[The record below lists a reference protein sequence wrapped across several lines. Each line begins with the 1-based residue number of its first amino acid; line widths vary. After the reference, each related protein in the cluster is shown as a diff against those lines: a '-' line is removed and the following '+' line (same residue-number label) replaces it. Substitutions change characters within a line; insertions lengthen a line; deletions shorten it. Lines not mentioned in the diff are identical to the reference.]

1 MSRKIS
7 IPYKEII
14 PKYQTG
20 YYSISK
26 LAKGYNISKSTLSK
40 YIKQNNI
47 RINEQAQYA
56 TNALNSGFSTL
67 EKIINERG
75 LQINEH
81 LQNTQNKGLI
91 DTQNNDLIECK
102 NINTLIVSEVINIV
116 KQKNPYFA
124 YIFQDLSNKILHIC
138 NDLLD
143 NGITDTKDLKNITSA
158 IKDIN
163 DTLQVIPKP
172 PAFAQQININKENNN
187 INNNK
192 EFVKHIEVEIVSK

>member
-20 YYSISK
+20 YYTISK
-26 LAKGYNISKSTLSK
+26 LAKDYNISKSTLSK
-40 YIKQNNI
+40 YIKENNI
-47 RINEQAQYA
+47 RINEQAQHA
-56 TNALNSGFSTL
+56 TNALNKGFSTL

-91 DTQNNDLIECK
+91 DTQN
-102 NINTLIVSEVINIV
+102 INTLIVNEVVNIV

-124 YIFQDLSNKILHIC
+124 YIFQDLSNKVLHIC

-143 NGITDTKDLKNITSA
+143 SGITDTKDLKNITSA
-158 IKDIN
+158 MKDIN

-172 PAFAQQININKENNN
+172 PALAQQININKENNN

>member
-26 LAKGYNISKSTLSK
+26 LAKDYNISKSTLSK
-40 YIKQNNI
+40 YIKENNV
-47 RINEQAQYA
+47 RINEHAQHA
-56 TNALNSGFSTL
+56 TNALNKGFSTL

-75 LQINEH
+75 LQINER
-81 LQNTQNKGLI
+81 LQNTQNKGFI

-102 NINTLIVSEVINIV
+102 NINTLIVNEVINIV

-143 NGITDTKDLKNITSA
+143 NGITNTKDLKNITSA

-172 PAFAQQININKENNN
+172 PAFAQQININKDNNN

>member
-1 MSRKIS
+1 MSRKTS

-20 YYSISK
+20 YYSISQ
-26 LAKGYNISKSTLSK
+26 LAKEYNISKSTLSK
-40 YIKQNNI
+40 YIKQHNI

-56 TNALNSGFSTL
+56 TNALNNGFSML
-67 EKIINERG
+67 EKIINERD
-75 LQINEH
+75 LKINERPKE
-81 LQNTQNKGLI
+81 TQNKGFI

-124 YIFQDLSNKILHIC
+124 NIFQNLSGKILKIS

-143 NGITDTKDLKNITSA
+143 SGITDTKDLKNITSA
-158 IKDIN
+158 MKDIN

-172 PAFAQQININKENNN
+172 PALAQQININKENNN

>member
-1 MSRKIS
+1 MSRKTS

-26 LAKGYNISKSTLSK
+26 LAKEYNISKSTLCK

-47 RINEQAQYA
+47 KINEQAQYA
-56 TNALNSGFSTL
+56 TNALNKGFSTL
-67 EKIINERG
+67 EKIINERD
-75 LQINEH
+75 LKINER

-91 DTQNNDLIECK
+91 ATQ
-102 NINTLIVSEVINIV
+102 NINTLIVNEVLNIV

-124 YIFQDLSNKILHIC
+124 YIFQNLSDKVLKIS

-143 NGITDTKDLKNITSA
+143 NGITNTKDLKNITSA

-192 EFVKHIEVEIVSK
+192 EFVKTVEVEIVSK

>member
-1 MSRKIS
+1 MSRKTS

-26 LAKGYNISKSTLSK
+26 LAKEYNISKSTLSK
-40 YIKQNNI
+40 YIKENNI
-47 RINEQAQYA
+47 RINEQAQHA
-56 TNALNSGFSTL
+56 TNALNSGFSAL

-81 LQNTQNKGLI
+81 LQNTQN
-91 DTQNNDLIECK
+91 NDLTECK
-102 NINTLIVSEVINIV
+102 NINTLIVNEVIEIV

-124 YIFQDLSNKILHIC
+124 YIFQDLSNKVLKIS
-138 NDLLD
+138 NDSLD
-143 NGITDTKDLKNITSA
+143 NGITNTKDLKNITSA

-172 PAFAQQININKENNN
+172 PALAQQININKENNN